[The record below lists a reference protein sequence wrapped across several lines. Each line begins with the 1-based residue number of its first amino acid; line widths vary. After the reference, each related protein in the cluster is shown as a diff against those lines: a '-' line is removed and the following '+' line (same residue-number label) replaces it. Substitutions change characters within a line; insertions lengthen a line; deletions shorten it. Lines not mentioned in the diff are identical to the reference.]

1 MKLLIRLPVAG
12 ILAGVVL
19 GLLLKGIEI
28 LTDKKVYT
36 LLLNVDYI
44 PWLSNLPINEIQEF
58 ALHIIVS
65 VCIVSSLYF
74 VLRRTRAPI
83 PLFVLGAVIIG
94 GLYFPLTMLSHRTPD
109 VTDAAAL
116 VYWLLAHA
124 GYGLASGNMIFLKKD
139 RRVR

>member
-1 MKLLIRLPVAG
+1 MKLFMRLLITG

-19 GLLLKGIEI
+19 GILLKSVEL
-28 LTDKKVYT
+28 LTEKHVYT

-44 PWLSNLPINEIQEF
+44 PWLSNSPMSEVQEF

-65 VCIVSSLYF
+65 VCIVSALYF
-74 VLRRTRAPI
+74 VLRRARAPI
-83 PLFVLGAVIIG
+83 SLFVLGAVIIG

-109 VTDAAAL
+109 VTDAGAL

-124 GYGLASGNMIFLKKD
+124 GYGFAAAIMIFSGKTGD
-139 RRVR
+139 